1 MEVIEIISHFISKDS
16 NVLRVEFRCM
26 GDDPDMVRTDTM
38 EYELLQEYGY
48 DDSIS
53 FDGFYSEFDEEEW
66 DYEDEDNDEVYIDE
80 DELMEFLN
88 EYYVVGGKLP
98 DAEYL

>member
-1 MEVIEIISHFISKDS
+1 MSDDLDTV
-16 NVLRVEFRCM
+16 RV
-26 GDDPDMVRTDTM
+26 DTI
-38 EYELLQEYGY
+38 EYETLKGYGY

-53 FDGFYSEFDEEEW
+53 FDGFYGEFDEEEW
-66 DYEDEDNDEVYIDE
+66 DYEEEKEDYMDE

-88 EYYVVGGKLP
+88 EYYIIDGKLP